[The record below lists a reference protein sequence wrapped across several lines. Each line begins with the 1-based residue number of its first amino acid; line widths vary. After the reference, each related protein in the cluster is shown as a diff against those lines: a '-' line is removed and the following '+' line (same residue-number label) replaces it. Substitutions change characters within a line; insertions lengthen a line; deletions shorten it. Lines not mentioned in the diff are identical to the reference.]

1 MIAFIRGLLVFILVF
16 IVFAWTAPSVVSW
29 VLDKTT
35 SEEVKK
41 IQRETEEYNNRV
53 KQFQDRRKAEKGVN

>member
-1 MIAFIRGLLVFILVF
+1 MIGFIRGLLVCILVF

-35 SEEVKK
+35 SPEVKK

-53 KQFQDRRKAEKGVN
+53 KQYQDRRRVEKGVN